1 MARVRDDTTAQQ
13 EQLSCLTLLRIPQ
26 LGPSA
31 FRCLN
36 ARLASPLEIF
46 DAGRRQLEALGL
58 SEAAIA
64 AILAPDWRGAEADLE
79 WLHDSGGR
87 LITWNAPEYPPLL
100 KQIPDPPPGL
110 FVQGRAELLTS
121 PQIAVVGSR
130 KPSPAGRRHARQF
143 GADLGRGGIT
153 VTSGLAAGID
163 SQAHEGALEAGAPTL
178 AVFGCGLR
186 TVYPRGN
193 RRLAANIA
201 AAGALVSEF
210 PPAAPPLAANF
221 PRRNR
226 LISGLALGVLVVEA
240 ATRSGS
246 LITARLALEQGR
258 EVFAVPGSI
267 HNPVARG
274 CHALIREGA
283 KLTETIEDIL
293 EEVAPL
299 AAAAGAV
306 VRAAPTP
313 LRDGAGLDGAAKLLL
328 DNIGDAPITVDS
340 LINLTLLPVD
350 EISAALLNLELLGLI
365 ETVPGGAYVRR

>member
-1 MARVRDDTTAQQ
+1 MVRDDTTAQQ
-13 EQLSCLTLLRIPQ
+13 GQLACLALLRIPQ

-31 FRCLN
+31 FRRLHTCLT
-36 ARLASPLEIF
+36 SPLEVF
-46 DAGRRQLEALGL
+46 DAGRRQLAALGL
-58 SEAAIA
+58 NEAVIA
-64 AILAPDWRGAEADLE
+64 GILAPDWRGAEADLE
-79 WLHDSGGR
+79 WLHGSGSQ
-87 LITWNAPEYPPLL
+87 LVTWDAPEYPPLL
-100 KQIPDPPPGL
+100 KQIPDPPPCL
-110 FVQGRAELLTS
+110 FVQGCAGLLAS
-121 PQIAVVGSR
+121 PQVAVVGSR

-143 GADLGRGGIT
+143 GADLGRAGIT
-153 VTSGLAAGID
+153 VTSGLATGID
-163 SQAHEGALEAGAPTL
+163 SQAHEGALEAGAPTI
-178 AVFGCGLR
+178 AVFGCGLK

-201 AAGALVSEF
+201 TAGALVSEF
-210 PPAAPPLAANF
+210 PPDAKPLAANF

-240 ATRSGS
+240 APRSGS

-258 EVFAVPGSI
+258 EVFALPGSI

-293 EEVAPL
+293 EETAPL
-299 AAAAGAV
+299 AAAVRPAV
-306 VRAAPTP
+306 HAAPAP
-313 LRDGAGLDGAAKLLL
+313 LPDGTGLDGAAKLLL
-328 DNIGDAPITVDS
+328 DNIGDAPITIDS